1 MTSNISPAAAKVV
14 SAEGA
19 ITEYVTT
26 MIGGQLFGMPI
37 SRVQD
42 VFMPERLTRVPLSS
56 AEIAGVLNLRG
67 RIVTVVDMRA
77 RLGLPKAD
85 DGKPP
90 MAVGVDQRGESYG
103 LQIDTIGEV
112 LRLPETS
119 REENPVNLD
128 PRMAK
133 LAGGVHRLDGQLMV
147 VLDIDRVLELAPKAA
162 MAA

>member
-1 MTSNISPAAAKVV
+1 MTTMTSKTETT
-14 SAEGA
+14 EGA
-19 ITEYVTT
+19 VSEFVTAV
-26 MIGGQLFGMPI
+26 IGGQLFGLPI

-56 AEIAGVLNLRG
+56 GEIAGVLNLRG
-67 RIVTVVDMRA
+67 
-77 RLGLPKAD
+77 
-85 DGKPP
+85 
-90 MAVGVDQRGESYG
+90 ESYG
-103 LQIDTIGEV
+103 LLIDQIGEV
-112 LRLPETS
+112 LKLADDG

-147 VLDIDRVLELAPKAA
+147 VLDVDRVLEIVPDM

>member
-1 MTSNISPAAAKVV
+1 MTTSKTETS
-14 SAEGA
+14 EGTMA
-19 ITEYVTT
+19 EYVTAV
-26 MIGGQLFGMPI
+26 IGGQLFGLPI

-56 AEIAGVLNLRG
+56 HEIAGVLNLRG

-77 RLGLPKAD
+77 RLGLKVE
-85 DGKPP
+85 DGRPP
-90 MAVGVDQRGESYG
+90 MAVGVDLRGESYG
-103 LQIDTIGEV
+103 LLIDQIGEV
-112 LRLPETS
+112 LRLPDDS

-147 VLDIDRVLELAPKAA
+147 VLDIDRVLELAPRPTLAA
-162 MAA
+162 

>member
-1 MTSNISPAAAKVV
+1 MSSKIESTDGAVV
-14 SAEGA
+14 
-19 ITEYVTT
+19 EYVTAV
-26 MIGGQLFGMPI
+26 IGGQLFGLPI

-42 VFMPERLTRVPLSS
+42 VFMPDRLTRVPL
-56 AEIAGVLNLRG
+56 APPEIAGVLNLRG

-77 RLGLPKAD
+77 RLGLPRND

-90 MAVGVDQRGESYG
+90 MAVGVDLRGESYG
-103 LQIDTIGEV
+103 LQIDSIGEV
-112 LRLPETS
+112 LRLPDDS

-147 VLDIDRVLELAPKAA
+147 VLDVDSVLELETKVQ